1 MFVVVM
7 MTDTS
12 FVDCQISNGS
22 LLVMEV
28 MIYALMILQMA
39 NNLLQQ
45 VQQLKIMIEQ
55 VKQQTLI
62 SKESV
67 IQQTRQMCEKE
78 KNEVSG
84 CFCESMIKLEGLQ
97 VIFVAAI
104 ASVHDPPFVGVTDI
118 LSS

>member
-1 MFVVVM
+1 MIEHCEISDDSVLIVV
-7 MTDTS
+7 
-12 FVDCQISNGS
+12 
-22 LLVMEV
+22 L
-28 MIYALMILQMA
+28 MIGIWLILQMA

-67 IQQTRQMCEKE
+67 IQQTRQICEKE

-84 CFCESMIKLEGLQ
+84 CACEVMIKSE
-97 VIFVAAI
+97 
-104 ASVHDPPFVGVTDI
+104 T
-118 LSS
+118 

>member
-1 MFVVVM
+1 
-7 MTDTS
+7 
-12 FVDCQISNGS
+12 
-22 LLVMEV
+22 
-28 MIYALMILQMA
+28 MA

-67 IQQTRQMCEKE
+67 IQQTRQICEKE

-84 CFCESMIKLEGLQ
+84 CACEVMIKSETWVNDIWCGLSTVFTFTICKCKEHHVIAALE
-97 VIFVAAI
+97 VEK
-104 ASVHDPPFVGVTDI
+104 GVDKFWYMCACLCMHITTNQQ
-118 LSS
+118 